1 MRELA
6 AITAEKV
13 AVKKQLARAQIDLQ
27 DDPDS
32 DKRKSTVTDL
42 EQRLLALQVEYDT
55 NKLTAKQKKAQIE
68 AEADAEYRRQLTAST
83 QEKILEYDVVQCVAT
98 KNYFVK
104 IDGKYYDRDL
114 TQIDREIFR
123 FVNKAHQ
130 NDFHAL
136 LEQMGRN
143 YLSYTYSFTNENSKI
158 FNLAEGVRERWLKPV
173 EYTGEIQDYQCP
185 IGIDILFTSLSGGN
199 QQVRDHIEEVVIR
212 KYRNPG
218 DYKIPNLFLFGEG
231 AVGKNEF
238 VTDFLGKI
246 FVDSCAVTNF
256 KTLTENAW
264 SLVGKCCVLVDE
276 TISSK
281 TDYDRF
287 KSIAGNREFLVKKLY
302 SDVVSIPNIMHLV
315 VSGQGHDGPLSIT
328 DDATTRRFSAVY
340 YTRHIFNWFAD
351 YLDWGEFNK
360 ETDEAQFKKEWDKIK
375 EVDFTPEKISAWLGW
390 VAAKF
395 PVDQPVQAYHGEA
408 YKRMVEAHKSPVD
421 SLIDDV
427 ILLDYTGKPRAFAMD
442 ELYVLY
448 KEFTRYYFAGRQP
461 LGRNKFMQNIS
472 GLAASNK
479 IPGWEYRDRQRW
491 TKQGKRGDM
500 PMLVPEGTQGSV
512 ERNYDPEVYME
523 IDAGR
528 CVSFREWKGTNQNGD
543 NPPTLVSNKLFT
555 LKGR

>member
-1 MRELA
+1 MRELT
-6 AITAEKV
+6 AITAEKT
-13 AVKKQLARAQIDLQ
+13 AVGKQLAKAQIELQ

-32 DKRKSTVTDL
+32 EKRQQAVAEL
-42 EQRLLALQVEYDT
+42 EQRLVALKQEYDT
-55 NKLTAKQKKAQIE
+55 TKLTIKQRKVEAA
-68 AEADAEYRRQLTAST
+68 AEADAEYRRQLATET
-83 QEKILEYDVVQCVAT
+83 QAKILEYDVVQCVDT

-104 IDGKYYDRDL
+104 IDGKYHPRDL

-143 YLSYTYSFTNENSKI
+143 YLSYTYSFTNDNPRI
-158 FNLAEGVRERWLKPV
+158 FNLAEGVRERWLKPTD
-173 EYTGEIQDYQCP
+173 YTGEIADYQCP
-185 IGIDILFTSLSGGN
+185 VGIDILFTSLSAGN
-199 QQVRDHIEEVVIR
+199 PEIRNHLEEVVIR

-238 VTDFLGKI
+238 VTDFLSKI

-281 TDYDRF
+281 TDYDKF

-315 VSGQGHDGPLSIT
+315 VSGQGHDGPLSIS

-351 YLDWGEFNK
+351 YLDWGEFVK
-360 ETDEAQFKKEWDKIK
+360 SRDEATFKESWEKIK
-375 EVDFTPEKISAWLGW
+375 QEDFTPEKIAAWLGW

-395 PVDQPVQAYHGEA
+395 PEDKPVQAYHGAA
-408 YKRMVEAHKSPVD
+408 YERMVAAHKSPHET
-421 SLIDDV
+421 
-427 ILLDYTGKPRAFAMD
+427 LLDVVVVQDYQQKPRAFAMD
-442 ELYVLY
+442 ELFILY
-448 KEFTRYYFAGRQP
+448 KEYARIYFPGRTI
-461 LGRNKFMQNIS
+461 LGRNKFMAAVS
-472 GLAASNK
+472 GLAAAGK
-479 IPGWEYRDRQRW
+479 IPGWEFRDRQRW
-491 TKQGKRGDM
+491 TKQGNRGDM
-500 PMLVPEGTQGSV
+500 PMLVPQGTQGSI
-512 ERNYDPEVYME
+512 ERNYDPELYME
-523 IDAGR
+523 MDAGR
-528 CVSFREWKGTNQNGD
+528 CVSFREWLQDSQTGPGPTNA
-543 NPPTLVSNKLFT
+543 VSTRLFT

>member
-1 MRELA
+1 MRELT
-6 AITAEKV
+6 AITAEKT
-13 AVKKQLARAQIDLQ
+13 AVSKQLAKAQTELQ
-27 DDPDS
+27 DDPAS
-32 DKRKSTVTDL
+32 EKRQQAVAEL
-42 EQRLLALQVEYDT
+42 EQRLAALKQEYDT
-55 NKLTAKQKKAQIE
+55 NKLTVKQRKAEAE
-68 AEADAEYRRQLTAST
+68 AEADAEYRRQLAATT
-83 QEKILEYDVVQCVAT
+83 QAKIEEYDVVQCVAT

-143 YLSYTYSFTNENSKI
+143 YLSYTYSFTNDNPKI
-158 FNLAEGVRERWLKPV
+158 FNLAEGVRERWLTPIP
-173 EYTGEIQDYQCP
+173 YTGEVADYQCP
-185 IGIDILFTSLSGGN
+185 VGIDILFTSLSAGDPEI
-199 QQVRDHIEEVVIR
+199 RRHLEEVVIR

-238 VTDFLGKI
+238 VTEFLGKI
-246 FVDSCAVTNF
+246 FVDSCTVTNF

-281 TDYDRF
+281 TDYDKF

-315 VSGQGHDGPLSIT
+315 VSGQGHDGPLSIS

-351 YLDWGEFNK
+351 YLSWGDFDK
-360 ETDEAQFKKEWDKIK
+360 AKDEAAFKESWEKIK
-375 EVDFTPEKISAWLGW
+375 QEDFTPEKIAGWLGW

-395 PVDQPVQAYHGEA
+395 PEDKPVQAYHGSA
-408 YKRMVEAHKSPVD
+408 YQRMVEAHKSPHETV
-421 SLIDDV
+421 
-427 ILLDYTGKPRAFAMD
+427 LDRVVVADYASKPRAFAMD
-442 ELYVLY
+442 ELFILY
-448 KEFTRYYFAGRQP
+448 KEYAKIYFPGRNI
-461 LGRNKFMQNIS
+461 LGRNKFNAAVS
-472 GLAASNK
+472 GLAAANK
-479 IPGWEYRDRQRW
+479 ISGWEFRDRQRW
-491 TKQGKRGDM
+491 TKAGNKGDM
-500 PMLVPEGTQGSV
+500 PMLVPTGTQGSV
-512 ERNYDPEVYME
+512 ERNYDPELYME
-523 IDAGR
+523 MDNGR
-528 CVSFREWKGTNQNGD
+528 CVSFREWNQDQAGD
-543 NPPTLVSNKLFT
+543 PGPTSTVANKIFT